1 MFYLITFFTAF
12 VLAVVITP
20 LAIKLGQRLG
30 IVDQPGGRLQ
40 HEGVIPRIGGVGIF
54 IGFFAVA
61 VTLFAFTA
69 PETLRERLPFIGLL
83 GGAIFAF
90 GFGLLDD
97 WKDFSATP
105 QFIAQFVLVVIAIVT
120 TIFIEEVT
128 LPFFGFQRFPWY
140 ITYPLTT
147 FWIMGM
153 MNTINFLDGLDGLAT
168 GIAVIAALLFTI
180 HMINL
185 GQPEEAWY
193 ALAFAGACLGFL
205 IFNFNPAK
213 IFLGSAGAMVLGY
226 VLACLSILAPARVA
240 TALLVMAVPIA
251 DTAWQILNRWR
262 SGRSPFKGDRGH
274 LHFRLIDSGWSQRRI
289 VWTYWIVSA
298 GFGGASLL
306 IESRAMKLVSFV
318 ALVVVVAWVLVVL
331 SKTDEEQ
338 TTKN

>member
-1 MFYLITFFTAF
+1 MLYLITFLIAF
-12 VLAVVITP
+12 ILTLLLTP
-20 LAIKLGQRLG
+20 LAIKLGTRWGL
-30 IVDQPGGRLQ
+30 VDHPGGRRQ
-40 HEGVIPRIGGVGIF
+40 HEGVIPRVGGVGIF
-54 IGFFAVA
+54 VGFFAVA

-69 PETLRERLPFIGLL
+69 PETMRERLPFIGLL
-83 GGAIFAF
+83 GGTIFAL

-97 WKDFSATP
+97 WKNFPARP
-105 QFIAQFVLVVIAIVT
+105 QFIAQFILVVIAIAT

-140 ITYPLTT
+140 LTYPLTA

-168 GIAVIAALLFTI
+168 GVAAIAALLFTV

-185 GQPEEAWY
+185 GQTNTALY
-193 ALAFAGACLGFL
+193 SLAFAGACLGFL

-262 SGRSPFKGDRGH
+262 HGRSPFKGDRGH

-298 GFGGASLL
+298 TFGAASLL
-306 IESRAMKLVSFV
+306 IESRTMKFV
-318 ALVVVVAWVLVVL
+318 AFAALIVVVGWVLVRL
-331 SKTDEEQ
+331 SKQKTS
-338 TTKN
+338 